1 MMDAQN
7 RKRIVEVARSW
18 IGTPYVHQAATLG
31 AGTDC
36 LGLVRGVWRAVI
48 GAEPVEIPAYTF
60 DWGEPGGEELLL
72 EASSLH
78 LKPVAR
84 QSALQGGQVLL
95 FRMRDDATAK
105 HLGIVAQDGPSAT
118 FVHAYSGRGV
128 HENSLS
134 APWARRI
141 AARFEFPVG
150 GGL

>member
-1 MMDAQN
+1 MMDLGT
-7 RKRIVEVARSW
+7 RKRIVKEARSW

-48 GAEPVEIPAYTF
+48 GAEPTEIPAYTY
-60 DWGEPGGEELLL
+60 DWGEPRGEELLL
-72 EASSLH
+72 EASQLH
-78 LKPVAR
+78 MIAVEEC
-84 QSALQGGQVLL
+84 SALQSGQVIL

-105 HLGIVAQDGPSAT
+105 HLGILTQAGEAPR

-141 AARFEFPVG
+141 LARFEFPVG
-150 GGL
+150 GVL